1 MGNENTLLDAAS
13 ARHLLRR
20 AGFGAPLDE
29 VDRLVNAGMTR
40 GEAADELLDFTPS
53 NFRPN
58 AARDDRDKAHN
69 KWLKYM
75 VKTRF
80 PLQEK
85 LVLFWHDH
93 FATNITVVQDVTFMA
108 NQNRTLRRNCKGIM
122 RDLVKAIN
130 KDAAMMR
137 FLDTDDNRKAQPNEN
152 YARELQELFTLGV
165 NDFAGNANYL
175 QEDIVQIARAF
186 SGWRYEDNGTPFLNA
201 NQHDFMANFPGRGPK
216 VIYEAIPVVRPVG
229 NAGVLAR
236 PDGGDFTQPGGEGE
250 AEIDNVI
257 DIIFSHTDTNGKN
270 TVARR
275 TTKRLLEYFARPFAD
290 PIPGADVTAIDEIIA
305 NGHNGGGS
313 SFATTFDIA
322 ALLRSIFTHDFF
334 YPSVGSTQNS
344 VKWPMDYVVSTL
356 RLLDMK
362 LKGRDQYVNGGDF
375 ARALDRLRNMGQ
387 EVMDPPSV
395 FGWNWETSWVSSA
408 AMLSRYAFVRDCT
421 TARYGS
427 GRTTFRPVNLIGSA
441 ITPAE
446 LVDRVALVL
455 GVADQLSAA
464 ERQDL
469 IDYMNAGPEA
479 GNLDAKLN
487 GLFALVLQSPA
498 YQLH

>member
-1 MGNENTLLDAAS
+1 MGDENTILDAAG

-20 AGFGAPLDE
+20 TGFGAPLDD
-29 VDRLVNAGMTR
+29 VDRFTGMTR
-40 GEAADELLDFTPS
+40 GEAADELLNFTPA

-75 VKTRF
+75 VKARV

-108 NQNRTLRRNCKGIM
+108 NQNRTLRRNCKGNM
-122 RDLVKAIN
+122 KDLVKAIN
-130 KDAAMMR
+130 VDAAMMR

-175 QEDIVQIARAF
+175 QDDIVQIARAF
-186 SGWRYEDNGTPFLNA
+186 SGWRYQDNGSPFLND
-201 NQHDFMANFPGRGPK
+201 NQHDYEADFPGRGPK

-236 PDGGDFTQPGGEGE
+236 AGGGDFTQPGGEGE
-250 AEIDNVI
+250 GEIDNVI

-290 PIPGADVTAIDEIIA
+290 PIPAGDVTAIDQIVTTSGFA
-305 NGHNGGGS
+305 S
-313 SFATTFDIA
+313 SFDIS
-322 ALLRSIFTHDFF
+322 ALLRAIFTHDKF
-334 YPSVGSTQNS
+334 YPAPGQTVQNS
-344 VKWPMDYVVSTL
+344 VKWPVDYVVSTL
-356 RLLDMK
+356 RLLGMK
-362 LKGRDQYVNGGDF
+362 LKGRDQYVDGGDYQ
-375 ARALDRLRNMGQ
+375 RALDRLINMGQ

-395 FGWNWETSWVSSA
+395 FGWNWETSWVSSS
-408 AMLSRYAFVRDCT
+408 AMLSRYAFVRDVT
-421 TARYGS
+421 TARYGT
-427 GRTTFRPVNLIGSA
+427 GRTSFQPLD
-441 ITPAE
+441 
-446 LVDRVALVL
+446 LVAPGTADEMVDSVTLLL
-455 GVADQLSAA
+455 GVSDQLNST
-464 ERQDL
+464 ERQTL
-469 IDYMNAGPEA
+469 IDYMNAGPQS

-498 YQLH
+498 YQVH